1 MQLIPT
7 LTIYIVGNL
16 SHLLIINIPSILP
29 MVNIVF
35 YKPLN
40 HFKSSSILYI
50 VKEMMLTI
58 YNIDYKDLGK
68 RIRAERR
75 KQDLTQEKLAEMAN
89 ISDSFMG
96 HIERGGR
103 TLSIETLAKLAN
115 ALNLSIEYIVC
126 GEFNYQPDM
135 LPEEIL
141 DALNRMSGNQRKVF
155 LKMMK
160 TLAAHQDMWP
170 V

>member
-1 MQLIPT
+1 M
-7 LTIYIVGNL
+7 
-16 SHLLIINIPSILP
+16 
-29 MVNIVF
+29 
-35 YKPLN
+35 
-40 HFKSSSILYI
+40 
-50 VKEMMLTI
+50 
-58 YNIDYKDLGK
+58 YNIDYKELGK

-75 KQDLTQEKLAEMAN
+75 RQDLTQEKLAELAD

-126 GEFNYQPDM
+126 GEFNYQPAM
-135 LPEEIL
+135 LPPEIH
-141 DALNRMSGNQRKVF
+141 DALNQMSGRQRKVF
-155 LKMMK
+155 LAMMK
-160 TLAAHQDMWP
+160 TLADNSDSWA

>member
-1 MQLIPT
+1 M
-7 LTIYIVGNL
+7 
-16 SHLLIINIPSILP
+16 
-29 MVNIVF
+29 
-35 YKPLN
+35 
-40 HFKSSSILYI
+40 
-50 VKEMMLTI
+50 
-58 YNIDYKDLGK
+58 YNIDYKELGK

-75 KQDLTQEKLAEMAN
+75 KQDLTQEKLAEMSD

-115 ALNLSIEYIVC
+115 ALNISIEYIVC

-135 LPEEIL
+135 LPSEIH
-141 DALNRMSGNQRKVF
+141 DALNKMSGNQRKIF
-155 LKMMK
+155 LNIMK
-160 TLAAHQDMWP
+160 TLAAHPDMWQ

>member
-1 MQLIPT
+1 M
-7 LTIYIVGNL
+7 
-16 SHLLIINIPSILP
+16 
-29 MVNIVF
+29 
-35 YKPLN
+35 
-40 HFKSSSILYI
+40 
-50 VKEMMLTI
+50 
-58 YNIDYKDLGK
+58 YNIDYKELGK

-115 ALNLSIEYIVC
+115 VLNLSIEYIIC
-126 GEFNYQPDM
+126 GEFNYQPEM
-135 LPEEIL
+135 LPSEIF
-141 DALNRMSGNQRKVF
+141 DALNRISGNQRKVF
-155 LKMMK
+155 LNMMK
-160 TLAAHQDMWP
+160 TLAASPDMWP

>member
-1 MQLIPT
+1 
-7 LTIYIVGNL
+7 
-16 SHLLIINIPSILP
+16 
-29 MVNIVF
+29 MVNIMLF
-35 YKPLN
+35 KPLN
-40 HFKSSSILYI
+40 TFKSSSILYI
-50 VKEMMLTI
+50 VKEMMLI
-58 YNIDYKDLGK
+58 MYNIDYKDLGK

-103 TLSIETLAKLAN
+103 TLSIETLAKLAD
-115 ALNLSIEYIVC
+115 ALNLSIEYIIC

-135 LPEEIL
+135 LPAEIL
-141 DALNRMSGNQRKVF
+141 DALNRMSSNQRKVF
-155 LKMMK
+155 LKMMN

>member
-1 MQLIPT
+1 
-7 LTIYIVGNL
+7 
-16 SHLLIINIPSILP
+16 
-29 MVNIVF
+29 
-35 YKPLN
+35 
-40 HFKSSSILYI
+40 
-50 VKEMMLTI
+50 MLTM
-58 YNIDYKDLGK
+58 YNIDYKELGK

-103 TLSIETLAKLAN
+103 TLSIETLAKIAN
-115 ALNLSIEYIVC
+115 ALNLSIEYIIC

-135 LPEEIL
+135 LPAEIL
-141 DALNRMSGNQRKVF
+141 DALNRMSANQRKVF
-155 LKMMK
+155 LSMMK

>member
-1 MQLIPT
+1 
-7 LTIYIVGNL
+7 
-16 SHLLIINIPSILP
+16 
-29 MVNIVF
+29 
-35 YKPLN
+35 
-40 HFKSSSILYI
+40 
-50 VKEMMLTI
+50 MLTM
-58 YNIDYKDLGK
+58 YNIDYKELGK

-126 GEFNYQPDM
+126 GEFNYQPNM
-135 LPEEIL
+135 LPAEIL
-141 DALNRMSGNQRKVF
+141 DALNRMSSNQRKVF
-155 LKMMK
+155 LKIMK
-160 TLAAHQDMWP
+160 TLATHQDMWP

>member
-1 MQLIPT
+1 M
-7 LTIYIVGNL
+7 
-16 SHLLIINIPSILP
+16 
-29 MVNIVF
+29 
-35 YKPLN
+35 
-40 HFKSSSILYI
+40 
-50 VKEMMLTI
+50 
-58 YNIDYKDLGK
+58 YNIDYKEVGK

-89 ISDSFMG
+89 ISDSFLG

-115 ALNLSIEYIVC
+115 ALNLSIEYIIC

-135 LPEEIL
+135 LPSEIL

-155 LKMMK
+155 LNMMK
-160 TLAAHQDMWP
+160 TLAAHPDMWP
-170 V
+170 I

>member
-1 MQLIPT
+1 
-7 LTIYIVGNL
+7 
-16 SHLLIINIPSILP
+16 
-29 MVNIVF
+29 MVNIMLF
-35 YKPLN
+35 RLLN
-40 HFKSSSILYI
+40 PFKSSSILYI
-50 VKEMMLTI
+50 VKEMMLTM
-58 YNIDYKDLGK
+58 YNIDYKELGK

-135 LPEEIL
+135 LPAEIL
-141 DALNRMSGNQRKVF
+141 DALNRMSSNQRKVF
-155 LKMMK
+155 LKIMK
-160 TLAAHQDMWP
+160 TLATHQDMWP

>member
-1 MQLIPT
+1 M
-7 LTIYIVGNL
+7 
-16 SHLLIINIPSILP
+16 S
-29 MVNIVF
+29 F
-35 YKPLN
+35 RPLN
-40 HFKSSSILYI
+40 TFKSSSILYI
-50 VKEMMLTI
+50 VKEMMLTM
-58 YNIDYKDLGK
+58 YNIDYKELGK

-135 LPEEIL
+135 LPAEIL
-141 DALNRMSGNQRKVF
+141 DALNRMSSNQRKVF
-155 LKMMK
+155 LKIMK
-160 TLAAHQDMWP
+160 TLATHQDMWP

>member
-1 MQLIPT
+1 M
-7 LTIYIVGNL
+7 
-16 SHLLIINIPSILP
+16 
-29 MVNIVF
+29 
-35 YKPLN
+35 
-40 HFKSSSILYI
+40 
-50 VKEMMLTI
+50 
-58 YNIDYKDLGK
+58 YNIDYRELGK

-75 KQDLTQEKLAEMAN
+75 KQDLTQEQLAEMAD

-135 LPEEIL
+135 LPAEIH
-141 DALNRMSGNQRKVF
+141 DALNKMSGSQRKVF
-155 LKMMK
+155 LNMMK
-160 TLAAHQDMWP
+160 TLATHSDMWQ

>member
-1 MQLIPT
+1 M
-7 LTIYIVGNL
+7 
-16 SHLLIINIPSILP
+16 
-29 MVNIVF
+29 
-35 YKPLN
+35 
-40 HFKSSSILYI
+40 
-50 VKEMMLTI
+50 
-58 YNIDYKDLGK
+58 YNIDYKELGK

-75 KQDLTQEKLAEMAN
+75 KQDLTQERLAEMTD
-89 ISDSFMG
+89 ISISFLG

-135 LPEEIL
+135 LPAEIH
-141 DALNRMSGNQRKVF
+141 DALNNMSVSQRRVF
-155 LKMMK
+155 LGMMK
-160 TLAAHQDMWP
+160 TLAAHPDMWP

>member
-1 MQLIPT
+1 
-7 LTIYIVGNL
+7 
-16 SHLLIINIPSILP
+16 
-29 MVNIVF
+29 MVNIISF
-35 YKPLN
+35 GLLN

-50 VKEMMLTI
+50 VKEMMLTM
-58 YNIDYKDLGK
+58 YNIDYKELGK

-115 ALNLSIEYIVC
+115 ALNLSIEYIIC

-135 LPEEIL
+135 LPAEIL
-141 DALNRMSGNQRKVF
+141 DALNQMSSNQRKVF
-155 LKMMK
+155 LNMMK
-160 TLAAHQDMWP
+160 TLAAHPDMWP